1 MTVKNKFVFTNSVLQ
16 KLPVPNINQK
26 KQIYYDLYQSSHLPD
41 SVDVQ
46 YVFTDR
52 YSLYKEREKNMK
64 YYDVTSLMFNK
75 YNLLTV
81 DELWDFN

>member
-41 SVDVQ
+41 SVDAQ
-46 YVFTDR
+46 YVLTTRDK
-52 YSLYKEREKNMK
+52 LYKEREKNMK